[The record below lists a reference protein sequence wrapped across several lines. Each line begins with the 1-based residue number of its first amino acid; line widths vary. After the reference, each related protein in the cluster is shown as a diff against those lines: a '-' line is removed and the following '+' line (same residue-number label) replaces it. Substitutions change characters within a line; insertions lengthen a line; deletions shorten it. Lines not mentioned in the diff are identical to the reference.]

1 VIVNG
6 NYNHL
11 SLKDYAAQKEG
22 TENRKYVDTS
32 IDGIPALKVTGLE
45 GLGAGYW
52 NIYIVKGDVAYIIT
66 QNLMDENQFKQIFS
80 TFKIINR
87 VSSNEDWKNYFS
99 IQYPSDLQI
108 ITGSES
114 NLSSEEP
121 KGTFLRIDF
130 EKLPISKLIYL

>member
-1 VIVNG
+1 MSQPEKDCDPKVTDCPKPGPEADAFEVIVNE

-52 NIYIVKGDVAYIIT
+52 NIT
-66 QNLMDENQFKQIFS
+66 TL
-80 TFKIINR
+80 
-87 VSSNEDWKNYFS
+87 
-99 IQYPSDLQI
+99 
-108 ITGSES
+108 
-114 NLSSEEP
+114 
-121 KGTFLRIDF
+121 
-130 EKLPISKLIYL
+130 